1 MAASLAGG
9 RRGGGAVGKKK
20 RRAFFLGF
28 FAGVFLA
35 TAAFFC
41 FSACLAAPLAAQE
54 KAESEKLLEQY
65 LEEQMKEL
73 DFSQVEKTVEEMRQ
87 EIGEYLPNFSFR
99 QMLKDLMH
107 GHISWSLKDLLQGV
121 LHYLFREVIANSTL
135 LAQLVVLAV
144 VCAVVGHLGAAFEA
158 GTVGKLAQGVC
169 YLALLTLALGSF
181 LLTVEV
187 GKEAIGRMLNLV
199 QALVP
204 VLLTLMAALGGFT
217 SVAFLHP
224 FIAGSLAVLSN
235 LIGQVVFPLIF
246 FSAALS
252 MVNQLSDRFQVSR
265 LARLL
270 RQASIWLLGLIMTL
284 FIGVLAVQG
293 AMGAVADSVALRAA
307 RFATGAFIPI
317 VGGAFAEALDTVL
330 GYGLLL
336 KNSVG
341 FLGLM
346 VIFLFCLFP
355 VLKILAVV
363 IAFKV
368 AAVLIQPV
376 GDERTAEALQQI
388 AGSLGLV
395 MVAVAA
401 VGLMFFMTVGIILG
415 AGTLTVMLR

>member
-1 MAASLAGG
+1 MGQKRRQVFWGQHVFFISMFISVFISSALLAAVDFFSCPVSLA
-9 RRGGGAVGKKK
+9 AEEK
-20 RRAFFLGF
+20 
-28 FAGVFLA
+28 
-35 TAAFFC
+35 TAA
-41 FSACLAAPLAAQE
+41 ALPLTQPLE
-54 KAESEKLLEQY
+54 KQLE
-65 LEEQMKEL
+65 EL
-73 DFSQVEKTVEEMRQ
+73 DFAQVERTVEEMRG
-87 EIGEYLPNFSFR
+87 EIGDYLPHFSFR
-99 QMLKDLMH
+99 QMLEELMQ
-107 GHISWSLKDLLQGV
+107 GHISWTLKELMQGV
-121 LHYLFREVIANSTL
+121 LRYLFREVVANSAL

-144 VCAVVGHLGAAFEA
+144 LCAVIGHLGAAFEA
-158 GTVGKLAQGVC
+158 GTVGRLAQGVC

-181 LLTVEV
+181 LLAVEV
-187 GKEAIGRMLNLV
+187 GRGAIERMLSLV

-204 VLLTLMAALGGFT
+204 LLLTLMAALGGFT

-224 FIAGSLAVLSN
+224 FIAASLAVLSN

-265 LARLL
+265 LAGFL
-270 RQASIWLLGLIMTL
+270 RQASIWLTGLIMTL

-293 AMGAVADSVALRAA
+293 AMGAVADSVALRTA
-307 RFATGAFIPI
+307 RFAAGTFIPV

-336 KNSVG
+336 KNSIG
-341 FLGLM
+341 FLGLII
-346 VIFLFCLFP
+346 IFLFCLFP

-368 AAVLIQPV
+368 AAVLIQPM

-395 MVAVAA
+395 MITVAA